1 VEDADSL
8 GALARLKVLPARN
21 LGADGAVPD
30 AVGDDQLDGAPERRA
45 S

>member
-30 AVGDDQLDGAPERRA
+30 AMISLMAPEWRVL
-45 S
+45 